1 MTRISRAPDTTAGSS
16 AETAK
21 TFARSARAA
30 RVASQSALSGAGVA
44 MLEQLAQNSRV
55 VRSMAFC
62 IVNRLSL
69 FRISLRRFQISLSF
83 RVLADTGS
91 QPEDCG
97 NQRHKSGNIGSG
109 FGDE

>member
-1 MTRISRAPDTTAGSS
+1 MTRISRAPDTTARSS

-21 TFARSARAA
+21 TFARSARDA
-30 RVASQSALSGAGVA
+30 RVASQSALSGVGAA
-44 MLEQLAQNSRV
+44 MLEQLAQNSGI
-55 VRSMAFC
+55 VRRMAVR

-91 QPEDCG
+91 QPQNCG
-97 NQRHKSGNIGSG
+97 NHRHKSGNIGSG
-109 FGDE
+109 FGE